1 MPINKITEN
10 ALSHKEYQAT
20 IGICK
25 VDAGAKKDNPKRLS
39 FDALNVN
46 GSESPYHFPAMFF
59 KGAVKTPLELI
70 VELLKLDLDTE
81 KLDCVLL
88 K

>member
-1 MPINKITEN
+1 MPINKITEKPE
-10 ALSHKEYQAT
+10 SHSEYQAT

-39 FDALNVN
+39 LDDPNVN

-59 KGAVKTPLELI
+59 RGAVKTPLALI
-70 VELLKLDLDTE
+70 VELLKLDLETE
-81 KLDCVLL
+81 KFD
-88 K
+88 